1 MTNQKIYTSIKAMKN
16 VFAQGFEIADP
27 TTGEI
32 VSMHDFIIEH
42 RLPVSDFC
50 MFLRGK
56 YKRLTSF
63 ADKVAFLTV
72 LSLGTFSD
80 DEIYHTFYLPS
91 TADCMKTYR
100 DIEKK
105 LKRKQR
111 ITVSFSLGNNHIP
124 NDYNDICN
132 YEIAVDFFSA
142 KPICCK
148 YWDTEGFQCVE
159 RY

>member
-1 MTNQKIYTSIKAMKN
+1 MTNQRIYTSIKAMKHT
-16 VFAQGFEIADP
+16 FTQGFEIADP

-91 TADCMKTYR
+91 TADCMKAYKE
-100 DIEKK
+100 IERK
-105 LKRKQR
+105 LKHKQR
-111 ITVSFSLGNNHIP
+111 FTVTFSLGNNHMP
-124 NDYNDICN
+124 SNPYDICN
-132 YEIAVDFFSA
+132 YEIIVDLFST
-142 KPICCK
+142 KPIYCK
-148 YWDTEGFQCVE
+148 YWDTEGFQCIE